1 MRTLPGCAQQRG
13 RPPGSSRVG
22 YLNAVGALGKRILVP
37 DPENALVIT
46 DLFHHFETAKYSIK
60 SLAAQFLREGRTL
73 RGRRINTSLVH
84 QILHHRLYMGEF
96 DWDGITYEGTHEPLV
111 SRAWKCPELRGK

>member
-73 RGRRINTSLVH
+73 LAHWLTGSQDKPIRDSYICCGPPVSLVSGRY
-84 QILHHRLYMGEF
+84 RLQEWPTRGF
-96 DWDGITYEGTHEPLV
+96 
-111 SRAWKCPELRGK
+111 LRSEEHTS